1 MRLSNSLMT
10 IATFPPLL
18 LLGFQRTLFGVCVP
32 ETSVCTMRSSC
43 SIGPASVGWLVD
55 SVMTTVVSWAWVV
68 SKVLCERQREVDA
81 SVRRGI
87 ARKISGVEKYPGPRE
102 PFRERHGGI
111 IVFLGTMGRVFAQ
124 DAKDPSRGRIA
135 GPTSAHW
142 GLADLYPVPINECH
156 LVINVNNDQDRS
168 GG

>member
-18 LLGFQRTLFGVCVP
+18 LLGSQRTLFGVCVP

-55 SVMTTVVSWAWVV
+55 SVMTTVVSGGLGGVEE
-68 SKVLCERQREVDA
+68 VLCERQREVDA

-87 ARKISGVEKYPGPRE
+87 TRKISGVEKYPGPRE

-124 DAKDPSRGRIA
+124 DAKDPSGGRIA

-142 GLADLYPVPINECH
+142 GLGRFVS
-156 LVINVNNDQDRS
+156 RS
-168 GG
+168 DKRMPPGHQC

>member
-1 MRLSNSLMT
+1 VFDWASFGGMARRFCDDDSRVVG
-10 IATFPPLL
+10 
-18 LLGFQRTLFGVCVP
+18 LGGV
-32 ETSVCTMRSSC
+32 EE
-43 SIGPASVGWLVD
+43 
-55 SVMTTVVSWAWVV
+55 
-68 SKVLCERQREVDA
+68 VLCERQREVDA

-142 GLADLYPVPINECH
+142 GLADLYSVPINECH